1 MKLIEEVK
9 GFRKENV
16 YEYYFKISDNPKDY
30 DKITKTKIIQEVFK
44 IYSDYNNIIDICT
57 QKELKYL
64 ENALNGAYKEG
75 NYNDY
80 KDETTWVIRTLE
92 QKFLIFRSFKNGL
105 AIPEEIIENV
115 KLAVKN
121 VDYKKKKQEDEIN
134 IILVSYFKQLGG
146 SILFPAC
153 QFMSGISQI
162 SEESIWKHMLSNR
175 LFNYYVTIVEKNFD
189 GIKGA
194 VPYGIHNDY
203 INYIDEINDKRKK
216 NGLAGSKQID
226 LRIFK
231 TLFYYDFDI
240 NNPTIV
246 KFLDELY
253 KLPIFTPN
261 VVDAIKEYSAL
272 NSERDSLKKHIQ
284 SIPIIKYKDLTAFFK
299 SMDKAMDEMPS
310 CALNGFTPNEAKNI
324 KMLEMKNEIKKA
336 QQYIPQTDACLDK
349 KDAKLFYKLYF
360 ALIDFTNEKYKI
372 NHHVKFYNRINNNP
386 NDMTNIIEMLWNN
399 KEEVFN
405 EFINA
410 NPYKFNDDE
419 LKIVNQ
425 MKNGI
430 RDIFVIAKFESE
442 YTGFIY
448 KDKVYMVKGIN
459 DNLDNVV
466 SYDLLPYPVITTI
479 IPFKNVLIYDSILQG
494 IPTKLDPMF
503 TSNILEEYKKLMK
516 YYHL

>member
-1 MKLIEEVK
+1 MKLLEEIK
-9 GFRKENV
+9 DYKKEYV
-16 YEYYFKISDNPKDY
+16 YECYFKISDNPKDY

-64 ENALNGAYKEG
+64 ENALKGVYKEG

-92 QKFLIFRSFKNGL
+92 QKFLILYSFKNGL

-162 SEESIWKHMLSNR
+162 DEESIWKHMLSNR

-203 INYIDEINDKRKK
+203 IDCIDKINEKRKK
-216 NGLAGSKQID
+216 DGLAGSKQID
-226 LRIFK
+226 LHIFK

-240 NNPTIV
+240 NNPIIRE
-246 KFLDELY
+246 FLNELY
-253 KLPIFTPN
+253 KLPIFTSN
-261 VVDAIKEYSAL
+261 VLDVIKEYSAL
-272 NSERDSLKKHIQ
+272 NSERDSLKKDIQ
-284 SIPIIKYKDLTAFFK
+284 SIPVIKYKDLTEFFK
-299 SMDKAMDEMPS
+299 LMDKAMDEMPS
-310 CALNGFTPNEAKNI
+310 CALNGFTPNEAKDI
-324 KMLEMKNEIKKA
+324 KMLEMKNEIIKA
-336 QQYIPQTDACLDK
+336 QQYIPQTNACLDK

-405 EFINA
+405 EFINT
-410 NPYKFNDDE
+410 NPYNFNDDE

-425 MKNGI
+425 MKDGI
-430 RDIFVIAKFESE
+430 RDIFVIARFESE
-442 YTGFIY
+442 YTGFIH

-459 DNLDNVV
+459 DNLDNVI
-466 SYDLLPYPVITTI
+466 SYESLPYPAITTI

-494 IPTKLDPMF
+494 IPTKMDPIF
-503 TSNILEEYKKLMK
+503 TNSIIEEYKKLMK

>member
-1 MKLIEEVK
+1 MKLLNEINYFK
-9 GFRKENV
+9 KEYV
-16 YEYYFKISDNPKDY
+16 YEGYYRISDKPKEY
-30 DKITKTKIIQEVFK
+30 DKIAKTKMIQEIFK

-57 QKELKYL
+57 LKELKYL
-64 ENALNGAYKEG
+64 ENALKGVYKEG
-75 NYNDY
+75 KYKDY
-80 KDETTWVIRTLE
+80 KDETTWIIKTLE
-92 QKFLIFRSFKNGL
+92 QKFLISISFKDGL
-105 AIPEEIIENV
+105 GIPEEIVESV

-121 VDYKKKKQEDEIN
+121 VDYKKKREEDDIN
-134 IILVSYFKQLGG
+134 ELLVSYIKQLGG

-203 INYIDEINDKRKK
+203 IDYIDEINDKRKK

-231 TLFYYDFDI
+231 TIFYYDFDI

-336 QQYIPQTDACLDK
+336 QQYNPQTDACLDK

-386 NDMTNIIEMLWNN
+386 NDMPNIIEKLWDNR
-399 KEEVFN
+399 EEVFN

-425 MKNGI
+425 MKDGI

-459 DNLDNVV
+459 DNLDNVI
-466 SYDLLPYPVITTI
+466 SYESLPYPVITTI